1 VSRYEVEYLPPPE
14 PLPSE
19 LNAPRL
25 RRRLLQVIALLAVV
39 GLVALLAPGLGDVR
53 ERLAAARPGWLALAV
68 VLEVLSCLSYVL
80 MFKPVFCRRMSLRT
94 SYELGMSE
102 LAVGSLVPASGAGGL
117 AFGAWALRKGGMP
130 AEDIARRT
138 VAFFVLKS
146 AANFVAV
153 AVLGTVMWLGVGPD
167 VSPLLTLLPAVLAVI
182 VIAAVCLIPALAA
195 RRTARDREEIAR
207 WRRWLG
213 AAVDALQ
220 EGVREAGRTVRRRD
234 WQVIAGSLGYWAF
247 DNAVL
252 WACFRAFGESPALTL
267 VLMGYLLGQLGGLLP
282 LPGGIGGIDG
292 GLIGALIVYGL
303 PAAATAAAVLAY
315 RVILFWIPLLLGA
328 AAFAGLRKGLDNPDR
343 PDLCDPLGRVT
354 RPAVA

>member
-1 VSRYEVEYLPPPE
+1 VTQVEHVEYLPPPE

-19 LNAPRL
+19 LETPRL
-25 RRRLLQVIALLAVV
+25 RRRLLQVIALLVVV
-39 GLVALLAPGLGDVR
+39 GLVAWLAPGLGEVR
-53 ERLAAARPGWLALAV
+53 ERITNARPGWLVLAV
-68 VLEVLSCLSYVL
+68 ALEMLSCFSYVL
-80 MFKPVFCRRMSLRT
+80 MFRPVFCARMSWRT

-102 LAVGSLVPASGAGGL
+102 LAVGSIVPASGAGGL

-153 AVLGTVMWLGVGPD
+153 AVIGLAMWLGAGPD
-167 VSPLLTLLPAVLAVI
+167 VSPLLTLLPAALAI
-182 VIAAVCLIPALAA
+182 VAMGAVGLIPLLTG
-195 RRTARDREEIAR
+195 RRTARERDRR
-207 WRRWLG
+207 WRRWVG
-213 AAVDALQ
+213 AVIDALDQ
-220 EGVREAGRTVRRRD
+220 GVREAGRILRRHD
-234 WQVIAGSLGYWAF
+234 WRVIAGSLGYWAF

-252 WACFRAFGESPALTL
+252 WACFHAFGESPPLTL

-282 LPGGIGGIDG
+282 IPGGIGGIDG
-292 GLIGALIVYGL
+292 GLIGALILYGL
-303 PAAATAAAVLAY
+303 PAAVTAAAVLSY
-315 RVILFWIPLLLGA
+315 RVILFWIPLILGA

-354 RPAVA
+354 GSAVA